1 MQVHPG
7 NLLHGDIHG
16 VQTVPIEIAGRI
28 PAVAHEMAAEE
39 QRLIAICRSKNFTIE
54 KFREALKSEKKL
66 REPK

>member
-1 MQVHPG
+1 
-7 NLLHGDIHG
+7 